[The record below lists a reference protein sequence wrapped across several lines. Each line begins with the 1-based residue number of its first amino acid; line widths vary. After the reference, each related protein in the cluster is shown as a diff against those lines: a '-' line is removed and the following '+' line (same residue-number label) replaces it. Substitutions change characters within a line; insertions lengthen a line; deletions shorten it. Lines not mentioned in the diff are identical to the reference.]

1 MKTLLLLLALNVNA
15 FAQSIT
21 LVKSLPLESNEV
33 GISIDASITVREW
46 DREYIQCVIKIENSG
61 FPNSLALLGGLA
73 KAGRYD
79 LDLVGDTLV
88 MQGLEREIRISGR
101 VWRESLSIEIW
112 VPSGVKVTDQRF
124 LSI

>member
-112 VPSGVKVTDQRF
+112 VPGGVKVTDQRF